1 MLILLSKSVN
11 KAMQKDTDE
20 ISIGILDIY
29 GFEIFKVSILTSP
42 YVVLIRA
49 NVLDAMIYFLCISIQ
64 LFS

>member
-1 MLILLSKSVN
+1 MIILLSKSVN

-29 GFEIFKVSILTSP
+29 GFEIFKVSISNSP

-49 NVLDAMIYFLCISIQ
+49 NVLDAMIYFLCIRIQ